1 MKDTDTM
8 FRKLAKEIALHKSQ
22 NDLLKEQLR
31 ICEQRNKILHKY
43 INNYIDQTK
52 EKEKKND
59 RYNAISK
66 CLLVAS
72 YV

>member
-1 MKDTDTM
+1 MKDKDIM

-43 INNYIDQTK
+43 INNHIDQLQKK

-59 RYNAISK
+59 RYN
-66 CLLVAS
+66 
-72 YV
+72 

>member
-1 MKDTDTM
+1 MKDKDTM

-59 RYNAISK
+59 RYN
-66 CLLVAS
+66 
-72 YV
+72 

>member
-1 MKDTDTM
+1 MKDKDIM
-8 FRKLAKEIALHKSQ
+8 FRKLAQDIALHKSQ

-52 EKEKKND
+52 EKETKND
-59 RYNAISK
+59 RYN
-66 CLLVAS
+66 
-72 YV
+72 